1 MVGGPRVAW
10 RRGARTRG
18 LTPLSPARFPRA
30 VVFDLDGTLI
40 DSASDIA
47 LALARTLDEVGLSA
61 FDVDTVKTMIG
72 GGSRKLIER
81 ALAARGQAAELD
93 LVDRMRD
100 ALERLYLAEPCRHT
114 RVFAGA
120 IDLLDALV
128 ARGVGLGICTNKPA
142 EITGRLLAAL
152 GLDRYFSA
160 VAAGFDGVPKKPDP
174 TMLLTV
180 LSRLGTK
187 PAESVLLGDSAADVG
202 CARAGGCPVVLV
214 SFGYAGG
221 NAVALGPD
229 AVIDVFSEAVPVLAR
244 LFAKAPVK

>member
-1 MVGGPRVAW
+1 MVGRPRVAG

-18 LTPLSPARFPRA
+18 LIPLGPVRFPRA

-47 LALARTLDEVGLSA
+47 LALARTLDEVGLPA

-81 ALAARGQAAELD
+81 ALAASGRAAELD
-93 LVDRMRD
+93 LVDRLRD
-100 ALERLYLAEPCRHT
+100 EFERFYLAEPCRHT

-120 IDLLDALV
+120 IDLLDALA

-142 EITGRLLAAL
+142 EITDRLLAAAV
-152 GLDRYFSA
+152 A
-160 VAAGFDGVPKKPDP
+160 VAAGLDGVPKKPDP
-174 TMLLTV
+174 TMLLAV
-180 LSRLGTK
+180 LSRLGAK
-187 PAESVLLGDSAADVG
+187 PAESVLLGDSAADIG
-202 CARAGGCPVVLV
+202 CARAAGCPVVLV

-221 NAVALGPD
+221 NTAALGPD
-229 AVIDVFSEAVPVLAR
+229 AVIEAFSEALPVLGR
-244 LFAKAPVK
+244 LFAVIAVK